1 MRCQT
6 PLRRLGS
13 LRGFGPGSAGL
24 ILAAGLLGLSMVAG
38 CGGAAGPGGGPSPA
52 PPPPAAY
59 DLLFDGLNAEGRRV
73 LFRARLDGSAPEVL
87 GLGYEGTR
95 PQARPDGG
103 ALVYASIPTEA
114 VPAQLMLVDHL
125 AQPATPL
132 SPPGSP
138 AEREG
143 AWSPDGTRLA
153 FHSQADE
160 ASGDVFVA
168 ELRGRALENRRN
180 LTPRQPGEPL
190 LSPDVTP
197 AWSPDGTRLAFTSYR
212 TGSPALWVMNADGS
226 QLRQLTATST
236 QHGDYFPTWSPD
248 GQWLAFQRLSPEA
261 AVIGR
266 IPATGG
272 TPEFFPFE
280 GRAYAP
286 AWSPDGAWI
295 AFSGLVD
302 GEHDIHVRP
311 VSGGPILRLRHP
323 GADQGPSW
331 IRRSSAG
338 LGATQEPRP

>member
-1 MRCQT
+1 LR
-6 PLRRLGS
+6 PLRPRQGLGP
-13 LRGFGPGSAGL
+13 FGGL
-24 ILAAGLLGLSMVAG
+24 ALAGLLGLITVAG
-38 CGGAAGPGGGPSPA
+38 CGGSAGQAGGPPPA
-52 PPPPAAY
+52 PPPLTAH
-59 DLLFDGLNAEGRRV
+59 DLLFDGQNAEGRR
-73 LFRARLDGSAPEVL
+73 LLYRARLDGSAPEVL

-95 PQARPDGG
+95 PQARPDGQ
-103 ALVYASIPTEA
+103 ALVYASIPTAES
-114 VPAQLMLVDHL
+114 PAQLMLVDDPT
-125 AQPATPL
+125 QPATRL

-153 FHSQADE
+153 FHSQAED

-168 ELRGRALENRRN
+168 QVQGRLLENRRN
-180 LTPRQPGEPL
+180 LTPRQPGDPL
-190 LSPDVTP
+190 ISPDVTP

-212 TGSPALWVMNADGS
+212 SGSPALWVMNADGS
-226 QLRQLTATST
+226 QLRQLTETSP

-248 GQWLAFQRLSPEA
+248 GQWLAFQRLSVEA

-266 IPATGG
+266 IPVAGG
-272 TPEFFPFE
+272 TPEFFAFA

-302 GEHDIHVRP
+302 GEYDIHVRP
-311 VSGGPILRLRHP
+311 VAGGPILRLRHP

-331 IRRSSAG
+331 IRR
-338 LGATQEPRP
+338 P